1 MLLLRLL
8 LALVIVHLTLC
19 NGASITNR
27 VSQTKSQEQQNK
39 KLIKFK
45 GIYASSLRLPMV
57 RSSKPHTANASGGGA
72 QSNIQDG
79 RRENKPTY
87 TTASTSIND
96 EFMNKK
102 RLLHRVTKKLTDRVK
117 VARFKRPNIN
127 ISDSINNLKKNDV
140 FNQNKR
146 KKILILMSDT
156 GIFCG

>member
-8 LALVIVHLTLC
+8 IALVVAHLTLC
-19 NGASITNR
+19 NSVSITNR
-27 VSQTKSQEQQNK
+27 ASNTNSQEKNK
-39 KLIKFK
+39 GIKFK
-45 GIYASSLRLPMV
+45 GIYASSLRLPIV
-57 RSSKPHTANASGGGA
+57 RGNKPHAANASGGSS
-72 QSNIQDG
+72 QSNNIQDG
-79 RRENKPTY
+79 RRKNTPTY

-102 RLLHRVTKKLTDRVK
+102 RLLNRVTKKLTDRVK
-117 VARFKRPNIN
+117 IARFKRPNIN

-156 GIFCG
+156 GIIYV

>member
-8 LALVIVHLTLC
+8 IALVVAHLTLC
-19 NGASITNR
+19 NSVSINNRASNTN
-27 VSQTKSQEQQNK
+27 SQEKNK

-45 GIYASSLRLPMV
+45 GIYASSLRLPIV
-57 RSSKPHTANASGGGA
+57 RGNKPHAANASGGSS

-79 RRENKPTY
+79 RRKNTPTY
-87 TTASTSIND
+87 TTASTCIND

-102 RLLHRVTKKLTDRVK
+102 RLLNRVTKKLTDRVK
-117 VARFKRPNIN
+117 IARFKRPNIN

-156 GIFCG
+156 GIIYI